1 MISII
6 TGDIIQS
13 RQAESHELW
22 LNPLRSVL
30 EKLAR
35 ESGDRNIFRGDS
47 FQLRVPAEEAFSA
60 AFQIRAAMRSRGEVD
75 ARMAIAIGENGSDG
89 PNRQVSESLDRKS
102 TRLNSS

>member
-75 ARMAIAIGENGSDG
+75 ARMAIAIGENEIGRASC
-89 PNRQVSESLDRKS
+89 RKRS
-102 TRLNSS
+102 KI